1 MDRANPEVQP
11 HDPHGDSD
19 PRLSD
24 ARRARM
30 LAPTTGAARG
40 RVMTQWFIA
49 YDGQTHGPFSA
60 ADVLQHIR
68 GGQLPP
74 ASVYWR
80 AGLAG
85 WIGHQYAL
93 PELTAAAA
101 QPPALPA
108 PPALPGAPA
117 ARAPSRSFA
126 DTIADLAR
134 VERLEGFSLGQ
145 LLSATFSKQDPDA
158 IERHFSTGL
167 PENTP
172 PLAQIETGWPKPWM
186 FVRLLLLSVLLFGGA
201 VLLAQA
207 FGNPLLIPTIIVL
220 GSLAAPMATVV
231 FFYELNSPR
240 NVSLYLVVRTL
251 MIGGLVSIG
260 FSLMLFELTA
270 GLSWVGPPLA
280 GLVEEIGKLVTVFVI
295 AKGLDPKRYPYILNG
310 LLFGAC
316 VGAGFAIFET
326 MGYAL
331 MFLIETEGNFG
342 AMMQI
347 IIVRGLLAPFAHVV
361 WTALAAGALWR
372 VKLDAPLRLD
382 MLFHS
387 RVLRMLAVVMP
398 LHALWNLGLIDPPFL
413 LKYVALGVVAW
424 IIAFSMLQTGLKQIK
439 AAQMAAAE
447 GQAQL
452 SGATAVF
459 SRAGLIGALN
469 HKP

>member
-1 MDRANPEVQP
+1 M
-11 HDPHGDSD
+11 
-19 PRLSD
+19 
-24 ARRARM
+24 
-30 LAPTTGAARG
+30 
-40 RVMTQWFIA
+40 QWFIA
-49 YDGQTHGPFSA
+49 FDGRSQGPFA
-60 ADVLQHIR
+60 AAEVLARIR

-74 ASVYWR
+74 GAVYWR
-80 AGLAG
+80 NGLAG
-85 WIGHQYAL
+85 WIGPQEAL
-93 PELTAAAA
+93 PELTGSVA

-108 PPALPGAPA
+108 LPVA
-117 ARAPSRSFA
+117 ATASSSRSA
-126 DTIADLAR
+126 AKGLTDHIADLAR
-134 VERLEGFSLGQ
+134 VERLEGFSLGE
-145 LLSATFSKQDPDA
+145 LLSATFQKQDPDA

-167 PENTP
+167 PETTP
-172 PLAQIETGWPKPWM
+172 GLAQIETGWPKPWM

-201 VLLAQA
+201 VFLAKT

-240 NVSLYLVVRTL
+240 NVSLYQVIRML

-260 FSLMLFELTA
+260 FSLLLFELTA

-280 GLVEEIGKLVTVFVI
+280 GLVEEIGKVVTVFVI
-295 AKGLDPKRYPYILNG
+295 ARGLDARRYPYILNG

-331 MFLIETEGNFG
+331 SYLVETNGDFG

-347 IIVRGLLAPFAHVV
+347 IIARGLLAPFAHVV

-372 VKLDAPLRLD
+372 VKLDQPLRTD
-382 MLFHS
+382 MLFHP

-398 LHALWNLGLIDPPFL
+398 LHALWNLGLIDLPYFAKHL
-413 LKYVALGVVAW
+413 ALGVIAW
-424 IIAFSMLQTGLKQIK
+424 VIAFSLLQTGLKQIK
-439 AAQMAAAE
+439 AAQMAEAE

-459 SRAGLIGALN
+459 SRAGLIGALQK
-469 HKP
+469 KP